1 MFDAFDA
8 LGWSIKVVSVVL
20 TVIDV
25 PFCVK
30 PEELAE
36 SNCKVTELA
45 LNDGRNSCNLESIDD
60 L

>member
-1 MFDAFDA
+1 M
-8 LGWSIKVVSVVL
+8 KVVSVVL
-20 TVIDV
+20 TVIEV

-36 SNCKVTELA
+36 SNCRVTELA
-45 LNDGRNSCNLESIDD
+45 LNYGRNSCNLGSIDA